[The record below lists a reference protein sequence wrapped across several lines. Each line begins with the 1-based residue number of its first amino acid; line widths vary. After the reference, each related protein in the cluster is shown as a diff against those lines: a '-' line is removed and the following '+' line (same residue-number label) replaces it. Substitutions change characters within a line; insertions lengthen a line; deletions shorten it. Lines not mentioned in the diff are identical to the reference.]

1 MFVISDSDSAD
12 LQSNLKFSWFK
23 FVSIYMYLTFWRR
36 IKLNCKFT
44 KELTSHTEWTSISV
58 IYSYFTVYCQYH
70 SCFVVLGFHHS

>member
-44 KELTSHTEWTSISV
+44 KELTLHTEWTSISV
-58 IYSYFTVYCQYH
+58 IYSYFTVNCQYH